1 MDSDHDLHSVAQ
13 EIAKSKGDNTVG
25 RPVVFLLSLVSVI
38 IRLKVQFA
46 RVFLLFK
53 DQNYKNSI
61 FFSLLL
67 GETSRCDL
75 IT

>member
-1 MDSDHDLHSVAQ
+1 MDSDHDLHSQ
-13 EIAKSKGDNTVG
+13 EITKSKGDNTVG
-25 RPVVFLLSLVSVI
+25 RSVVFLLSLVSVI
-38 IRLKVQFA
+38 MRFKVQFA

-53 DQNYKNSI
+53 DQNYGNSI

-75 IT
+75 MI